1 MKNTFLCCLLFLG
14 FFGCSTVG
22 GLFPANKAIVN
33 DCASKLAV
41 ESGYRI
47 AEVDGKAAERARSG
61 VVTVVPFVLAEPGER
76 EFTLE
81 TRGGNDLPRVK
92 VKATVVAGRR
102 YVVKK
107 DGESVVIAEEE
118 IK

>member
-1 MKNTFLCCLLFLG
+1 MRNAFSGCLLIGLL
-14 FFGCSTVG
+14 GCSAVG
-22 GLFPANKAIVN
+22 GLRPANKAIVN
-33 DCASKLAV
+33 DLSSKLAV

-81 TRGGNDLPRVK
+81 PREGNDLPRVT

-107 DGESVVIAEEE
+107 DGESVVLAEEIE
-118 IK
+118 